1 MEQNCGD
8 AAAKYEPGTERPVEG
23 EGPAGEKCPC
33 GKAGPGRS
41 EKEVTKH
48 TEPLPRKAAIV
59 CMGPV
64 PQTDTGG

>member
-8 AAAKYEPGTERPVEG
+8 AAATHEPGMERPVAR
-23 EGPAGEKCPC
+23 EGPAGEKYPC

-41 EKEVTKH
+41 ENEVAKH
-48 TEPLPRKAAIV
+48 AEPLPRKAAIAF
-59 CMGPV
+59 MGPV